1 MSEKQRIL
9 DMIEQ
14 GKVSAAEGLELLN
27 AIEVVETKEAVV
39 KTEGKYTMLKVL
51 VDIEEE
57 DVKVDVNV
65 PLQLLRALGNAA
77 VNLKKVIPENAQNE
91 MSEKGIDISTIDF
104 GAIIDAVEQGTMDD
118 PNIIN
123 VNIND
128 KNSGKI
134 MVKVY
139 VA

>member
-27 AIEVVETKEAVV
+27 AIEATDPAPV
-39 KTEGKYTMLKVL
+39 KAKGKYTMLKVL
-51 VDIEEE
+51 VDIEENE
-57 DVKVDVNV
+57 VKVDVNV
-65 PLQLLRALGNAA
+65 PLQLLRVLGNAA
-77 VNLKKVIPENAQNE
+77 VNLNKVIPENAQNE
-91 MSEKGIDISTIDF
+91 IQEKGIDVSAIDF
-104 GAIIDAVEQGTMDD
+104 NAIIDAVEEGTLLD

-128 KNSGKI
+128 KESGLV

-139 VA
+139 VD